1 MFDLVEKAFDEVAD
15 FVDRCLEAAP
25 LGGDGPAWDNRLC
38 AAGRDGIHGALAIIT
53 LVRQN
58 VACLQPVEQPLDL
71 GDIVAFAAG
80 QDKAGRG
87 AQGSGGGMDLRTQ
100 PTLGLSP
107 IAGFG
112 RVSFKPTF
120 GSIAFFGAPALCWCA
135 RTMVLSTRMYSKSAS
150 SLKAVK
156 RL

>member
-1 MFDLVEKAFDEVAD
+1 MFDLVEKAFDEVAV

-25 LGGDGPAWDNRLC
+25 LGGYGPAWDNRLC
-38 AAGRDGIHGALAIIT
+38 AAGCDGIHGALAIVT

-71 GDIVAFAAG
+71 GDIVPFAAG
-80 QDKAGRG
+80 QDEADRV
-87 AQGSGGGMDLRTQ
+87 AQGIGGGMDLRTQ
-100 PTLGLSP
+100 PTLGASQ
-107 IAGFG
+107 
-112 RVSFKPTF
+112 RVSFKPIF

-156 RL
+156 IL